1 MTDIAPELLEKVQ
14 QSFEAETA
22 GLKEEIANGVKSYEE
37 AYAYAIQVGEALS
50 KSFGVNITPEVLPDG
65 MMYYNIADKVV
76 RPMLQAEYELTSAAA
91 VQAQRSANQAAGIG
105 IKPLAA
111 DFDEGRA
118 QGIIDRVS
126 SQPFEEVSWL
136 LNEPVKSFSKNVVD
150 QTLEKNVEFQGKSGL
165 SPKIRRTANGETCEW
180 CQAVAGTYEYPNV
193 PKDVYRRH
201 ANCDCVV
208 EYIDGGKHPGMKQ
221 NVWTKKWE
229 DDEFITPQELVE
241 KVKAKVAESK
251 EKKDTAEQLKDIGFS
266 SVDRKWLSQVDKEL
280 QTSSINQLRELEDR
294 FGAVQ
299 KGSIAVEM
307 KKGRGG
313 ATSVDKL
320 TSTSTL
326 LKFGRDSFKSKD
338 TYLGLMRRDLSNG
351 WCMPCGNDDETL
363 CKYIITHEYGHIV
376 QNSLIKDE
384 MSVKMGTRADFA
396 RYYRNEIEDIA
407 RQLDPDYEPEKY
419 TSGYVQW
426 CKTNKVGS
434 YDTEFFA
441 ECFANSQLGE
451 PNVLGQA
458 MNQWLESRG
467 YQ

>member
-22 GLKEEIANGVKSYEE
+22 GLKEEIVNGVKSYEE

-91 VQAQRSANQAAGIG
+91 VQAQGSANRAAGIG

-111 DFDEGRA
+111 DFDEDRA

-208 EYIDGGKHPGMKQ
+208 EYLDGGKIQDVH
-221 NVWTKKWE
+221 TKVIYKSQAERDAAVQERIARAQEQAE
-229 DDEFITPQELVE
+229 DRR
-241 KVKAKVAESK
+241 
-251 EKKDTAEQLKDIGFS
+251 KKRVRDNSAAPKYERNLMIDG
-266 SVDRKWLSQVDKEL
+266 L
-280 QTSSINQLRELEDR
+280 QTSEEIKALFPNTVFRKGFDKLDIE
-294 FGAVQ
+294 VQ
-299 KGSIAVEM
+299 KEVAQGLYYMRNLLGEKSLPTECNATEPNDYGRTKIRTGKVNLWKELSIDNAFSTVCHECVHVYDG
-307 KKGRGG
+307 KRGLI
-313 ATSVDKL
+313 SERVI
-320 TSTSTL
+320 
-326 LKFGRDSFKSKD
+326 D
-338 TYLGLMRRDLSNG
+338 TAANNLGLSKK
-351 WCMPCGNDDETL
+351 DDAYARAVLDILGIEL
-363 CKYIITHEYGHIV
+363 YSEYKDDPMEIMAYAIEENLYGT
-376 QNSLIKDE
+376 QNNLAQEIYGELIK
-384 MSVKMGTRADFA
+384 
-396 RYYRNEIEDIA
+396 
-407 RQLDPDYEPEKY
+407 Q
-419 TSGYVQW
+419 
-426 CKTNKVGS
+426 
-434 YDTEFFA
+434 
-441 ECFANSQLGE
+441 
-451 PNVLGQA
+451 
-458 MNQWLESRG
+458 
-467 YQ
+467 

>member
-91 VQAQRSANQAAGIG
+91 IQAQRSANQAAGIG

-111 DFDEGRA
+111 DFDEDRA

-208 EYIDGGKHPGMKQ
+208 EYLDGGKIQDVH
-221 NVWTKKWE
+221 TKVIYKSQAERDAAIRERIARAQEPDFYTGANGKTIGKEYRKWIGRNQMQILLQRTESEEVHNYIRSDFRKTSFIGDGSTAAVREFEIATGLNCGRNGNSHAKKVE
-229 DDEFITPQELVE
+229 DLSRQINKLL
-241 KVKAKVAESK
+241 
-251 EKKDTAEQLKDIGFS
+251 LKDLPEG
-266 SVDRKWLSQVDKEL
+266 DKIFL
-280 QTSSINQLRELEDR
+280 Q
-294 FGAVQ
+294 
-299 KGSIAVEM
+299 EM
-307 KKGRGG
+307 LNR
-313 ATSVDKL
+313 L
-320 TSTSTL
+320 Q
-326 LKFGRDSFKSKD
+326 
-338 TYLGLMRRDLSNG
+338 GLM
-351 WCMPCGNDDETL
+351 
-363 CKYIITHEYGHIV
+363 
-376 QNSLIKDE
+376 
-384 MSVKMGTRADFA
+384 
-396 RYYRNEIEDIA
+396 
-407 RQLDPDYEPEKY
+407 
-419 TSGYVQW
+419 
-426 CKTNKVGS
+426 
-434 YDTEFFA
+434 
-441 ECFANSQLGE
+441 
-451 PNVLGQA
+451 
-458 MNQWLESRG
+458 
-467 YQ
+467 

>member
-37 AYAYAIQVGEALS
+37 AYTYAIQVGEALS

-91 VQAQRSANQAAGIG
+91 VQAQGSANRAAGIG

-111 DFDEGRA
+111 DFDENRA

-208 EYIDGGKHPGMKQ
+208 EYLDGGKIQDVH
-221 NVWTKKWE
+221 TKVIYKS
-229 DDEFITPQELVE
+229 Q
-241 KVKAKVAESK
+241 AER
-251 EKKDTAEQLKDIGFS
+251 DTAIRERIARAQEHDFHTGANGKTIGKEYRKWIGRNQMQILLQRTESEEVHNYIRSDFRKTSFIGDGSTAAVREFEIATGLNCGRNGNSHAQKVEDLSRQINKLLLKDLPEG
-266 SVDRKWLSQVDKEL
+266 DKIFL
-280 QTSSINQLRELEDR
+280 Q
-294 FGAVQ
+294 
-299 KGSIAVEM
+299 EM
-307 KKGRGG
+307 LNR
-313 ATSVDKL
+313 L
-320 TSTSTL
+320 Q
-326 LKFGRDSFKSKD
+326 
-338 TYLGLMRRDLSNG
+338 GLM
-351 WCMPCGNDDETL
+351 
-363 CKYIITHEYGHIV
+363 
-376 QNSLIKDE
+376 
-384 MSVKMGTRADFA
+384 
-396 RYYRNEIEDIA
+396 
-407 RQLDPDYEPEKY
+407 
-419 TSGYVQW
+419 
-426 CKTNKVGS
+426 
-434 YDTEFFA
+434 
-441 ECFANSQLGE
+441 
-451 PNVLGQA
+451 
-458 MNQWLESRG
+458 
-467 YQ
+467 

>member
-91 VQAQRSANQAAGIG
+91 VQAQGSANQAAGIG

-111 DFDEGRA
+111 DFDEDRA

-208 EYIDGGKHPGMKQ
+208 EYIDGGKIQDVWSKKLINPEDRVKMMPESTVRKLDPHQLQATLQAAQDARNVSIPAEVDGNFDDFAALSITENEAKELRALRELSQ
-221 NVWTKKWE
+221 NSAYEYATVIYSDHIEQGKTSGLSDKVQIEISAE
-229 DDEFITPQELVE
+229 DGNGIKLFHSHTNVTPLSQE
-241 KVKAKVAESK
+241 
-251 EKKDTAEQLKDIGFS
+251 DFS
-266 SVDRKWLSQVDKEL
+266 FLCNSQVDEIGNIAINGDIFICRVGTGVRPTKEEFYDETDIIASEVDIDI
-280 QTSSINQLRELEDR
+280 QSHPMFEQWTPEERNYMAIREQAYRIARHYEWELE
-294 FGAVQ
+294 G
-299 KGSIAVEM
+299 
-307 KKGRGG
+307 GRE
-313 ATSVDKL
+313 
-320 TSTSTL
+320 
-326 LKFGRDSFKSKD
+326 
-338 TYLGLMRRDLSNG
+338 
-351 WCMPCGNDDETL
+351 DE
-363 CKYIITHEYGHIV
+363 
-376 QNSLIKDE
+376 
-384 MSVKMGTRADFA
+384 
-396 RYYRNEIEDIA
+396 
-407 RQLDPDYEPEKY
+407 
-419 TSGYVQW
+419 
-426 CKTNKVGS
+426 
-434 YDTEFFA
+434 
-441 ECFANSQLGE
+441 
-451 PNVLGQA
+451 
-458 MNQWLESRG
+458 
-467 YQ
+467 

>member
-22 GLKEEIANGVKSYEE
+22 GLRDEIANGVKSYEE

-91 VQAQRSANQAAGIG
+91 VQAQGSANRAAGIG
-105 IKPLAA
+105 IKPLTA
-111 DFDEGRA
+111 DFDENRA

-208 EYIDGGKHPGMKQ
+208 EYLDGGKIQDVHTKAIYKSQAERDAAVQERIARAQEQKAKEDERKRLFGRNTHFKTGDEDSKEYMESKDPLRGFKPVTPQSAVPLARMQAREWISNLEESAKKLIQTYTYNQDDTKPKFYERINSFIRNGYRGDKDYTKQVEIISSALKDSKLLNDYKCYRGSDYNPFAGMK
-221 NVWTKKWE
+221 
-229 DDEFITPQELVE
+229 PG
-241 KVKAKVAESK
+241 ESK
-251 EKKDTAEQLKDIGFS
+251 KVDQFFS
-266 SVDRKWLSQVDKEL
+266 TTIAPSKSFEGEY
-280 QTSSINQLRELEDR
+280 SIIVY
-294 FGAVQ
+294 AQ
-299 KGSIAVEM
+299 KGTNAAYIEELSAYPSQREMLFDKDVEYE
-307 KKGRGG
+307 
-313 ATSVDKL
+313 VL
-320 TSTSTL
+320 
-326 LKFGRDSFKSKD
+326 
-338 TYLGLMRRDLSNG
+338 YQQ
-351 WCMPCGNDDETL
+351 GNTVVVRT
-363 CKYIITHEYGHIV
+363 K
-376 QNSLIKDE
+376 
-384 MSVKMGTRADFA
+384 
-396 RYYRNEIEDIA
+396 
-407 RQLDPDYEPEKY
+407 P
-419 TSGYVQW
+419 
-426 CKTNKVGS
+426 
-434 YDTEFFA
+434 
-441 ECFANSQLGE
+441 
-451 PNVLGQA
+451 
-458 MNQWLESRG
+458 
-467 YQ
+467 